1 MLSSEVYLIRTV
13 IILTLKLRFTET
25 VVPCEVHQYMA
36 SISTELPKGGG
47 RWEEGGGGGGG
58 GGGGKNERRVASPE
72 NLYIH
77 LKSLLC
83 IFRMWVP

>member
-36 SISTELPKGGG
+36 SISSCQRVGEGGKKRGGG
-47 RWEEGGGGGGG
+47 AKMKEE
-58 GGGGKNERRVASPE
+58 
-72 NLYIH
+72 
-77 LKSLLC
+77 
-83 IFRMWVP
+83 